1 MAEYKIDLR
10 DMRFVLFEQNDTAA
24 LSATPRFQ
32 DWTRESYDIV
42 LQEAER
48 LAVNVLA
55 PLNPIGDRQGVVF
68 QDGNVRL
75 PAGFKEAYT
84 KYAQGGWIA
93 LTADPDWGGMGL
105 PGIVGTALMEMFT
118 GANTSFIFTPGLTFA
133 ASHVIQ
139 KLGGAH
145 LRDLYVAKMNSG
157 QWSGTM
163 CLTEPQAGSA
173 VGDARTSATPTGDGS
188 YKIVGNKI
196 FISSGMHDLTENI
209 IHLVLARTPNAPA
222 GTPGLSLFVVP
233 MIRVNPDGSLGAPN
247 DVRCTGV
254 EEKMGIHASSTCS
267 LSFGDN
273 NECLGYIIGKEGEGM
288 RHMFQMM
295 NEARLIVG
303 VQGSSAANA
312 AYQLAKSYA
321 HERIQGSAAKNAG
334 DPTAPRVPIIEHANV
349 RQMLMEIK
357 VWGEGCRALMYR
369 TAYYADL
376 SENLPDADA
385 REKYHRFL
393 GLLTPICKAY
403 GSEAGLRA
411 ADVAIQVHGGYG
423 YIREYGVE
431 QIMRDVKIAS
441 IYEGT
446 NSIQALDLLVRKV
459 ARGGGRD
466 FQAFMGEIGGFIAQ
480 HQSHPKFGKEVEV
493 LQKAQG
499 NLVAATLHL
508 GQKHFAGDVD
518 YAVMVCKPYLTLFGH
533 VVMGWLLLEQAI
545 IADQKLAAL
554 MANNPTYTAESHPD
568 VAFYSNKGHLARF
581 FVYSIMPAT
590 RGILAMIQSDDRS
603 AINTTF

>member
-1 MAEYKIDLR
+1 
-10 DMRFVLFEQNDTAA
+10 MRFVLFEQNDTAA
-24 LSATPRFQ
+24 LSAYPRFQ
-32 DWTRESYDIV
+32 DWTRQSYDIV
-42 LQEAER
+42 LQEAEK

-55 PLNPIGDRQGVVF
+55 PLNAVGDRQGVVF
-68 QDGNVRL
+68 DNGNVHL
-75 PAGFKEAYT
+75 PTGFKDAYA
-84 KYAQGGWIA
+84 KYAEGGWIA
-93 LTADPDWGGMGL
+93 LTADPEWGGMGL

-139 KLGGAH
+139 KLGGEH
-145 LRDLYVAKMNSG
+145 LRNIYVQKMNSG
-157 QWSGTM
+157 QWAGTM

-173 VGDARTSATPTGDGS
+173 VGDARTTATPVGDGT

-209 IHLVLARTPNAPA
+209 IHLVLARTPNAPP
-222 GTPGLSLFVVP
+222 GTAGLSLFVVP
-233 MIRVNPDGSLGAPN
+233 YVRVNSDGTLGVEN

-273 NECLGYIIGKEGEGM
+273 NNCLGYIIGNEGEGM

-312 AYQLAKSYA
+312 AFQLAKSYA
-321 HERIQGSAAKNAG
+321 HERIQGTAAKFAKSP
-334 DPTAPRVPIIEHANV
+334 DAPRVPIIEHANV
-349 RQMLMEIK
+349 RQMLMEIR
-357 VWGEGCRALMYR
+357 VWGEGCRAMMYR
-369 TAYYADL
+369 AAFYADL
-376 SENLPDADA
+376 AENAPDPTV

-393 GLLTPICKAY
+393 ELLTPICKAY

-446 NSIQALDLLVRKV
+446 NSIQALDLLARKV
-459 ARGGGRD
+459 ARGNGRD
-466 FQAFMGEIGGFIAQ
+466 FQAFMGEISGFITQNLA
-480 HQSHPKFGKEVEV
+480 HTKFGKEIEL

-499 NLVAATLHL
+499 NLIAATIHL
-508 GQKHFAGDVD
+508 GQKSFGGDVD
-518 YAVMVCKPYLTLFGH
+518 YTVMVCKPYLTLFGH

-545 IADQKLAAL
+545 VANQKLESLLAE
-554 MANNPTYTAESHPD
+554 NPSHTVDSHPD
-568 VAFYSNKGHLARF
+568 VAFYTNKGYLARF

-590 RGILAMIQSDDRS
+590 RGILSMIQSDDRS
-603 AINTTF
+603 AIDAIL